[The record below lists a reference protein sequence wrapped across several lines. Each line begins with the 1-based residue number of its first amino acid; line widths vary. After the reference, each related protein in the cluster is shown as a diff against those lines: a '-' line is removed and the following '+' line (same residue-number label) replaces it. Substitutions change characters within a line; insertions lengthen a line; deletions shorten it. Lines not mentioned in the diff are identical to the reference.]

1 MTEKG
6 NETKRVVT
14 LRKSVLG
21 LIILILLVIS
31 LGWCINNRLHPLS
44 EEEGLEQMDYANS
57 KISEIVESS
66 KYKEAS
72 LEERKEQIEPVLKEL
87 KRKRYIKNLEYYD
100 DEHLFSFQYS
110 IGYLGGVQLK
120 RYEDEHKDDFEDELL
135 IN

>member
-31 LGWCINNRLHPLS
+31 LG
-44 EEEGLEQMDYANS
+44 
-57 KISEIVESS
+57 
-66 KYKEAS
+66 
-72 LEERKEQIEPVLKEL
+72 
-87 KRKRYIKNLEYYD
+87 
-100 DEHLFSFQYS
+100 
-110 IGYLGGVQLK
+110 GVQLK